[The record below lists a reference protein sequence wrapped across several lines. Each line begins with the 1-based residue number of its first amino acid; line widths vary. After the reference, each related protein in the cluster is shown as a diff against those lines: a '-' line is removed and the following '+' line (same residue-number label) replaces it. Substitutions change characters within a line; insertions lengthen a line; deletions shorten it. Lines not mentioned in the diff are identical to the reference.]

1 MSSNSR
7 KTARLLSLKKK
18 VQERRAATGGPKG
31 DFYSIGNVVKDEY
44 GALFMIERYQNGKW
58 IVVALGPKSNDKK
71 NPYQKVIRKEI
82 VVPREEMTYAIKNVS
97 DAEMV
102 SLVVSQQGIPAAQVE
117 LVTLKEFQEDCEIAK
132 EASKEGTPEK
142 DAEET
147 PSVVDVSEESAEE
160 PPSLNSQ
167 FAAFKTEV
175 AEALGDQIKELFEP
189 VQEVVGALDAR
200 VGPDAGDRFADEFR
214 LMGTLM
220 DVVSEYK
227 YLGLI
232 LHESLGRRTGPGS
245 GLAYGAEKEKYLY
258 KRLLDNDEERV
269 IVDIFEDDSVSRRQL
284 VAKTRLLVD
293 NKPAP
298 GEEHVQFYHVSE
310 TLDEVISA
318 YRAANPKVKQ
328 TDYVH
333 LRAWDLQRRSIRDAI
348 VKRTGYCRRVG
359 CYPHSLETTVGKLVA
374 QTMTDATS
382 ILNCEVWQMGHP
394 ETDIEA
400 ALLKIYRTLLGVEAK
415 TAR

>member
-1 MSSNSR
+1 MSENS
-7 KTARLLSLKKK
+7 KKAARVNSLKKK
-18 VQERRAATGGPKG
+18 LQVRRAATGGPKG
-31 DFYSIGNVVKDEY
+31 DFYIIGSAVKDEY
-44 GALFMIERYQNGKW
+44 DGLFVMERYHGKS
-58 IVVALGPKSNDKK
+58 IVVCLGPKSNDTK
-71 NPYQKVIRKEI
+71 NPYQEVIRDEI
-82 VVPREEMTYAIKNVS
+82 IKPRKKKTYAPKNMS
-97 DAEMV
+97 DTEVVA
-102 SLVVSQQGIPAAQVE
+102 LVVSQEGIPADQVE
-117 LVTLKEFQEDCEIAK
+117 LVSLAEFKEDCEIVK
-132 EASKEGTPEK
+132 EASKEDTPEK

-258 KRLLDNDEERV
+258 KRLLDDDEERV
-269 IVDIFEDDSVSRRQL
+269 VVDIFEDDSVSRRQL

-310 TLDEVISA
+310 TWVIYPGLLSRITLIA
-318 YRAANPKVKQ
+318 
-328 TDYVH
+328 
-333 LRAWDLQRRSIRDAI
+333 
-348 VKRTGYCRRVG
+348 GY
-359 CYPHSLETTVGKLVA
+359 H
-374 QTMTDATS
+374 D
-382 ILNCEVWQMGHP
+382 
-394 ETDIEA
+394 
-400 ALLKIYRTLLGVEAK
+400 
-415 TAR
+415 